1 MKQEYLT
8 PFLKHL
14 SLKLPEPAIQ
24 YPTTTGIENIVQK
37 GGDGDEENK
46 EEEEEEEP
54 NQNSNDSNESGNNYL
69 ANMIVKAINLGLSKS
84 DKYLEQRDKRKKK
97 IRADKNKIK
106 GITMANG
113 IDMNYGG
120 GILVFGPNFQIK
132 QMIHMFYDQETK
144 PMYFSTP
151 VQSRMDDD
159 VVNKNIKNKPK
170 PYTSAKIAQEIKKI
184 FQ

>member
-1 MKQEYLT
+1 MKQDYLT

-14 SLKLPEPAIQ
+14 SLTLPTPSRGVINGGSSDDIQIPANKD
-24 YPTTTGIENIVQK
+24 PLVELVGGGDTTTDQ
-37 GGDGDEENK
+37 
-46 EEEEEEEP
+46 
-54 NQNSNDSNESGNNYL
+54 L
-69 ANMIVKAINLGLSKS
+69 ATMIINAIKSGLSKS
-84 DKYLEQRDKRKKK
+84 DKYLQDQAKRKKK

-151 VQSRMDDD
+151 VQARMDDD